1 MKPAALPPQPLTAEV
16 ASISELKKERT
27 YTIPLCTMEYDPDR
41 GWVGQPARGSPR
53 LPVELSLCEEAYI
66 QLDRP
71 EPSSQV
77 HGRPI
82 KRTVRRAVADTG
94 AQLNIVDV
102 ETIHSM
108 GEDVSSLI
116 PSNTVVKTAE
126 AGGRL
131 DIVGVIFLQ
140 VAAPGP
146 PQVRAKVPQQFH
158 VARNANNVYLSFK
171 CLQDLGVVSTGFPRA
186 GEVWIKSAEA
196 AGLSAEEER
205 CSYQGVGE
213 CQCPPRELPPDTP
226 AELPC
231 EPIEANIPVLE
242 EYIRRRY

>member
-77 HGRPI
+77 HGQPI

-102 ETIHSM
+102 DTIHSM
-108 GEDVSSLI
+108 GWMS
-116 PSNTVVKTAE
+116 
-126 AGGRL
+126 
-131 DIVGVIFLQ
+131 
-140 VAAPGP
+140 AA
-146 PQVRAKVPQQFH
+146 
-158 VARNANNVYLSFK
+158 
-171 CLQDLGVVSTGFPRA
+171 
-186 GEVWIKSAEA
+186 
-196 AGLSAEEER
+196 
-205 CSYQGVGE
+205 
-213 CQCPPRELPPDTP
+213 
-226 AELPC
+226 
-231 EPIEANIPVLE
+231 
-242 EYIRRRY
+242 